1 MRHSLKYRV
10 AIATAVVVTLIVL
23 VRALFAQYY
32 AFEGLRELRQS
43 QQDALVRM
51 VAEQLDEKF
60 EARAADL
67 RRLATQLQPM
77 LGEPPAAMKRFAAQA
92 VSMPQNFN
100 AVFMVWP
107 DGEMAFSTAVPDGQ
121 RIHLADR
128 DYFRE
133 VVDGSA
139 FAVSDLLRGKLST
152 SPAVAMAV
160 PLRAPDGRLLAVV
173 GGALNLAQ
181 SNFLGQLPRSRVGLS
196 GSYCLVSSGEN
207 PRYAM
212 HADAGKVMA
221 PARPVGDNC
230 GLDAPRSA
238 WEAMSPSQPIVARY
252 LLETNGWEVV
262 SALPAREAYAPMLKV
277 RRKTILTAGFS
288 LVLAA
293 LLMWLVIQRL
303 LAPLELLHRVVGQ
316 VPKDPAALA
325 ALPTGRND
333 EIGELAATFGT
344 VMQQLAEREAALCA
358 AKDQAAESEKRIEA
372 IANHV
377 PGFISFIDL
386 NERYVFVNEAYARRF
401 ALPAAQIVGLTLRE
415 LWGTP
420 TYVALQPH
428 LAQAYLGTSVTFSL
442 EGPDGGECMEV
453 TYQPAWNDAGD
464 TVQGLYMFAR
474 NVTTERQRI
483 RSLEAQTLTDH
494 LTRLLNRKGF
504 DRCLAET
511 MARTGA
517 TGRGAAL
524 MLVDVDDFKTIND
537 SYGHAVGDQLLAAFG
552 ARLSA
557 CVRASDGVARIG
569 GDEFGIV
576 LDDSANTASL
586 ERIAQAIVQAARRPH
601 FIEGHAIVATASI
614 GFAVHDPRG
623 GQTANELFMRAD
635 MALYEAKRAGKA
647 RYAAALPASPAHLA
661 QPPQPAAPVAP
672 APAATSPTA
681 V

>member
-23 VRALFAQYY
+23 ARALFAQYY
-32 AFEGLRELRQS
+32 AFQGLTELRQS
-43 QQDALVRM
+43 QQDTLVRM
-51 VAEQLDEKF
+51 VAGQLDEKF
-60 EARAADL
+60 EARATDL
-67 RRLATQLQPM
+67 RRLASQLQPM
-77 LGEPPAAMKRFAAQA
+77 LGQPPAVMKRFAAQA

-100 AVFMVWP
+100 AVFLAWP

-121 RIHLADR
+121 RIHLGDR

-133 VVDGSA
+133 VLDGSA
-139 FAVSDLLRGKLST
+139 FAVSDLLRGRLSAA
-152 SPAVAMAV
+152 PGVVMAV

-173 GGALNLAQ
+173 GGALNL
-181 SNFLGQLPRSRVGLS
+181 SENNFLGQIARSRIGLT

-221 PARPVGDNC
+221 PARAIGDNC
-230 GLDAPRSA
+230 GLETPRAA
-238 WEAMSPSQPIVARY
+238 WEVVSPSQPIVARH

-262 SALPAREAYAPMLKV
+262 SVLPAREAYAPLLEV
-277 RRKTILTAGFS
+277 RSKTILTAGFS
-288 LVLAA
+288 LVVAA
-293 LLMWLVIQRL
+293 LLMWLVIRRM
-303 LAPLELLHRVVGQ
+303 LAPLELLHRVVGEA
-316 VPKDPAALA
+316 PGNPAALA

-333 EIGELAATFGT
+333 EIGELATTFGT
-344 VMQQLAEREAALCA
+344 VMRQLAEREAALYA
-358 AKDQAAESEKRIEA
+358 ARDQAAESEKRIEA

-377 PGFISFIDL
+377 PDFVSFIDV

-401 ALPAAQIVGLTLRE
+401 GLPARQIVGLTLRE

-420 TYVALQPH
+420 TYVASQPY
-428 LAQAYLGTSVTFSL
+428 LAQAYLGASATFSL
-442 EGPDGGECMEV
+442 EGQDGGECMEV

-511 MARTGA
+511 MTRAGA
-517 TGRGAAL
+517 TGRDAAL

-552 ARLSA
+552 ERLSA
-557 CVRASDGVARIG
+557 CVRAGDGVARIG

-576 LDDSANTASL
+576 LDDATGTASL
-586 ERIAQAIVQAARRPH
+586 ERIAQAIVHAARRPH
-601 FIEGHAIVATASI
+601 FIEGHTIVATASV
-614 GFAVHDPRG
+614 GFAVHDPRD

-635 MALYEAKRAGKA
+635 MALYEAKRGGKA
-647 RYAAALPASPAHLA
+647 RYT
-661 QPPQPAAPVAP
+661 P
-672 APAATSPTA
+672 APSPTEA
-681 V
+681 

>member
-23 VRALFAQYY
+23 ARALFAQYY
-32 AFEGLRELRQS
+32 AFQGLRDLRQT
-43 QQDALVRM
+43 QQDTLVKM

-60 EARAADL
+60 ETRAVDL
-67 RRLATQLQPM
+67 RRLANQLQPM
-77 LGEPPAAMKRFAAQA
+77 LGQPPAAMKRFAAQA
-92 VSMPQNFN
+92 VSMPQSFN
-100 AVFMVWP
+100 AVFLAWP
-107 DGEMAFSTAVPDGQ
+107 DGDMAFSTAVPDGQ

-133 VVDGSA
+133 VIGGA
-139 FAVSDLLRGKLST
+139 GFAVSDLLRGRMSD
-152 SPAVAMAV
+152 SPGVVMAV
-160 PLRAPDGRLLAVV
+160 PLRTPDGKLLAVV
-173 GGALNLAQ
+173 GGALNFSE
-181 SNFLGQLPRSRVGLS
+181 SNFLGQLAHSRVGLT
-196 GSYCLVSSGEN
+196 GSYCLVSSGDN

-212 HADAGKVMA
+212 HADAWKVMA
-221 PARPVGDNC
+221 QARALGDSC
-230 GLDAPRSA
+230 GVEAPRSA
-238 WEAMSPSQPIVARY
+238 WEAMNPSQPIVARY
-252 LLETNGWEVV
+252 LLETTGWEVV
-262 SALPAREAYAPMLKV
+262 SVLPAREAYAPLIEARSKTMLS
-277 RRKTILTAGFS
+277 AGFS

-293 LLMWLVIQRL
+293 LLMWLVIRRM

-333 EIGELAATFGT
+333 EIGELATTFST
-344 VMQQLAEREAALCA
+344 VMQQLSEREAALSA

-377 PGFISFIDL
+377 PDFVSFIDTS
-386 NERYVFVNEAYARRF
+386 ERYVFVNEAYARRF
-401 ALPAAQIVGLTLRE
+401 DLPVRQIVGLTVRE

-420 TYVALQPH
+420 TYVAWQPY
-428 LAQAYLGTSVTFSL
+428 LAQAYLGASVTFSL

-464 TVQGLYMFAR
+464 AVQGLYMFAR
-474 NVTTERQRI
+474 NVTTERQKI

-511 MARTGA
+511 MARAGA
-517 TGRGAAL
+517 AGRNAAL

-552 ARLSA
+552 ERLSA
-557 CVRASDGVARIG
+557 CVRASDSVARIG

-576 LDDSANTASL
+576 LDDAASPASL
-586 ERIAQAIVQAARRPH
+586 ERIAQAIVHAARRPH
-601 FIEGHAIVATASI
+601 FIEGHTIVATASV
-614 GFAVHDPRG
+614 GMAVHCPRD

-635 MALYEAKRAGKA
+635 MALYEAKRGGKA
-647 RYAAALPASPAHLA
+647 RYT
-661 QPPQPAAPVAP
+661 PAASNTP
-672 APAATSPTA
+672 A
-681 V
+681 